1 MSVYDDMHECDTNL
15 LKKPYYLCNR
25 KKCGDKCIDEC
36 YLTSDLFYAADG
48 IDRSQYEAYRFFS
61 DLSDEPHRPSFKSK
75 LLNPY
80 KADDF

>member
-1 MSVYDDMHECDTNL
+1 MSVYDDMHECDTDL

-48 IDRSQYEAYRFFS
+48 IDRSQYEAYRFFLICAMNRIGRHS
-61 DLSDEPHRPSFKSK
+61 N
-75 LLNPY
+75 LNY
-80 KADDF
+80 